1 MGGVSKQTDIQ
12 DLVSELRV
20 AAIDAYMAEE
30 GYQRSGSASYT
41 LRPLYMIGGQ
51 TSTVTPPDT
60 EGYGGGQAT
69 DTTTSPYTGI
79 PFTTESDRYVTPFS
93 EISQGVTLLT
103 RDWHIL
109 PNPEAFDETITTSLD
124 VEAALNLGEGEDAA
138 STSSGRVG
146 PLLELVD
153 ADAKDGMNGETERGF
168 REFLVSIDNTVQRYH
183 AMAVIRGAALTGV
196 QEIWRQARLDLHEI
210 LNHMI
215 SEFRLLADAAA
226 ARGWQTA
233 LKVAGTALKGAQIFA
248 GDKIN
253 PALKL
258 ASLGIEILESTTVDT
273 DLIESAP
280 DSYPAAMTEFQ
291 NLMNGLNATIH
302 AEEVAL
308 YNMLTESHQ
317 VFYSRQ
323 SDYNMDAPTIV
334 SSDSGTDVNFSIDE
348 DRVVSIIANLRD
360 LSEVV
365 TDIGSNSNLCFI
377 GGELLRSSNIG
388 LASTSIESPY
398 NDVTGVQ
405 SGLLRDL
412 AWEMDNGATHLEAT
426 LAEFGEIDGGGA
438 TSLEQSA
445 ENLEGGSPYDPYHS
459 EPEESIDV
467 DDEADENAEAAP
479 LGDENTGIPE
489 RSR

>member
-1 MGGVSKQTDIQ
+1 MGGVSKQTNIQ
-12 DLVSELRV
+12 DLVSQLRV

-30 GYQRSGSASYT
+30 GYKRSGDASYT
-41 LRPLYMIGGQ
+41 LRPLYMVGGQ
-51 TSTVTPPDT
+51 TSTVTAPDA

-69 DTTTSPYTGI
+69 DTTVSPRGGI

-109 PNPEAFDETITTSLD
+109 PNPEALDDTVATCLD

-146 PLLELVD
+146 PLLELID
-153 ADAKDGMNGETERGF
+153 TDAKDGMNGETERGF

-196 QEIWRQARLDLHEI
+196 QEIWKQARLDLHEI

-215 SEFRLLADAAA
+215 SEFNLLADAAA

-233 LKVAGTALKGAQIFA
+233 LKVVGTALKGAQIFA

-258 ASLGIEILESTTVDT
+258 ASLGVEILESTTVDT
-273 DLIESAP
+273 DLIEAAP
-280 DSYPAAMTEFQ
+280 DSYSAAMTEFQ
-291 NLMNGLNATIH
+291 NLVNGLNATIH

-317 VFYSRQ
+317 VFYERQ
-323 SDYNMDAPTIV
+323 GDYNMDAPTIV
-334 SSDSGTDVNFSIDE
+334 SPESEGDVNFSIDE
-348 DRVVSIIANLRD
+348 DRVASIISNLRD
-360 LSEVV
+360 LSGVM
-365 TDIGSNSNLCFI
+365 TDIGSNANLCFI
-377 GGELLRSSNIG
+377 GGELLRNSNIG
-388 LASTSIESPY
+388 LASASIEPPY

-412 AWEMDNGATHLEAT
+412 AWEMDTGATHLEST
-426 LAEFGEIDGGGA
+426 LAEFGEIDGDGA
-438 TSLEQSA
+438 TSMQESMETIQ
-445 ENLEGGSPYDPYHS
+445 EGSPYNPYHS

-467 DDEADENAEAAP
+467 DDETDENAEPTP

>member
-1 MGGVSKQTDIQ
+1 MGGFSKQTDIQ
-12 DLVSELRV
+12 ALVSELRV

-30 GYQRSGSASYT
+30 GYKRSGDAGYT
-41 LRPLYMIGGQ
+41 LRPLYMVGGQ
-51 TSTVTPPDT
+51 TSTVTAPDS
-60 EGYGGGQAT
+60 EGYGGGQVT
-69 DTTTSPYTGI
+69 DTTVSPSSGI
-79 PFTTESDRYVTPFS
+79 PFTTESERYVTPFR

-109 PNPEAFDETITTSLD
+109 PNPEAFAETITTSLD

-146 PLLELVD
+146 PLLELIE
-153 ADAKDGMNGETERGF
+153 ADALEGMVGETERGF

-196 QEIWRQARLDLHEI
+196 QEVWKQARLDLHEV

-215 SEFRLLADAAA
+215 SEFNLLADAAA

-253 PALKL
+253 PALRL
-258 ASLGIEILESTTVDT
+258 ASLGIEILENTTVDT
-273 DLIESAP
+273 ELIEAAP
-280 DSYPAAMTEFQ
+280 DSYTAAMTEFQ

-302 AEEVAL
+302 AEETAL
-308 YNMLTESHQ
+308 YNMLTQSHQ

-323 SDYNMDAPTIV
+323 DDYNMDAPTIV
-334 SSDSGTDVNFSIDE
+334 SSGSGTDVNFSVDE
-348 DRVVSIIANLRD
+348 DRVTSIIANLQD
-360 LSEVV
+360 LSEVMSG
-365 TDIGSNSNLCFI
+365 IGSDSNLCFL
-377 GGELLRSSNIG
+377 GSELMRSSNIG
-388 LASTSIESPY
+388 LGSTSIESPY

-412 AWEMDNGATHLEAT
+412 SWEVDTGATHLQAT
-426 LAEFGEIDGGGA
+426 LAEFGEIDGSGA
-438 TSLEQSA
+438 TSMQESAETLEQ
-445 ENLEGGSPYDPYHS
+445 GSPYDPYHS
-459 EPEESIDV
+459 EPAEPIDL
-467 DDEADENAEAAP
+467 DDETDENAEPTP
-479 LGDENTGIPE
+479 LGDENTGVPE